1 MAFKCYIIRECK
13 QFFLGKDICFRF
25 GLNIALKIYISEMV
39 NISFIR
45 VSHRVRGTLQLLVVK
60 YT

>member
-1 MAFKCYIIRECK
+1 M
-13 QFFLGKDICFRF
+13 GKDICFRF
-25 GLNIALKIYISEMV
+25 DLNISLKIYISEMV

-45 VSHRVRGTLQLLVVK
+45 MSHRSDEVHTLQLLVVK

>member
-1 MAFKCYIIRECK
+1 M
-13 QFFLGKDICFRF
+13 GKDICFRF
-25 GLNIALKIYISEMV
+25 DLNIALKMYISEMV

-45 VSHRVRGTLQLLVVK
+45 VSHIVRGALQLLVVK